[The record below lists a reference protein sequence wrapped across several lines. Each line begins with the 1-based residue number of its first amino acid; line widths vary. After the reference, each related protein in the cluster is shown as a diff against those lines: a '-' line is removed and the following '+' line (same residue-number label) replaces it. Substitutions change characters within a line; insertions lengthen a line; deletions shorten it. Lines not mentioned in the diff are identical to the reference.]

1 MKKNISIILLGVAAL
16 CACTKKVAFSP
27 DTATLHA
34 GDSIQVSVKNAAAT
48 PKLLSENAFVASVGA
63 TTGWVKAKHV
73 GETNICCDYD
83 ANSTAAENIAKCH
96 VTVQPRYTYY
106 TEPITDWKMTRAEL
120 VARLGN
126 PTMEPGEMLV
136 FGDIQKDEYIMVY
149 YLIEDH
155 IVQAYMAHKSLKM
168 SEARAFLSER
178 YAEVPEEDGS
188 VYMNAESEDDATM
201 YVTVEEGVA
210 GSIGRLLLV
219 TYTCADE
226 DAVNSPAARACLRSV
241 IGE

>member
-1 MKKNISIILLGVAAL
+1 MRKNISIILLGVAAL

-27 DTATLHA
+27 DTATLYA

-48 PKLLSENAFVASVGA
+48 PKLLSENAFVASVGEA
-63 TTGWVKAKHV
+63 TGWVKAKHV
-73 GETNICCDYD
+73 GETNIYCDYD

-96 VTVQPRYTYY
+96 VIVQPQYTYY

-120 VARLGN
+120 IAQLGN
-126 PTMEPGEMLV
+126 PTTKQGEILV
-136 FGDIQKDEYIMVY
+136 FGDIRKDEYVTGY

-178 YAEVPEEDGS
+178 YAEVPEEDGN
-188 VYMNAESEDDATM
+188 VYMNAESEDNATM
-201 YVTVEEGVA
+201 YVMVQEGTTNVVEH
-210 GSIGRLLLV
+210 LLLV

-226 DAVNSPAARACLRSV
+226 DAVNSPAARTCLRGM